1 MEPIERLVAAL
12 DELVA
17 AGPEAL
23 AEASAIEVLERQLS
37 RLEAVVC
44 QSAAAYEA
52 SGDWMPSGAR
62 TATAWLATRTRL
74 PKSAAARQLRL
85 GRQAA
90 ERAVAGRAWEQG
102 DIGTAQ
108 FATIG
113 ALRNERTEEALSR
126 DEALLVDVAG
136 RLRFADFA
144 RAAAYWAQLADP
156 DGAEEA
162 AEARR
167 VARGLHLSQSLDGT
181 WLGSLTLGPIAG
193 TIVADELDRLE
204 HLLFCDDW
212 ARAKESLGT
221 DPGPNDLAR
230 TPAQRRADALVEM
243 ATRSKVAK
251 ESATRPAPLFSVLV
265 DYDTLCGRV
274 LELAAGTVLAPGELV
289 PWLTEADLERA
300 VFSAPT
306 RVEVSATARLFTGAT
321 RRAIE
326 LRDRRCTHPYCDRPA
341 AECEVDHIVPYA
353 QGGPTTR
360 ERKTGE
366 TRGHRD
372 RGHEGT
378 DNAGTRENRRRRGS
392 ARTGRARGP

>member
-1 MEPIERLVAAL
+1 MEPIEHLVAAL
-12 DELVA
+12 DELVDA
-17 AGPEAL
+17 RPGSL
-23 AEASAIEVLERQLS
+23 AEASTIEVLERQLS

-44 QSAAAYEA
+44 QSVAAYEQ
-52 SGDWMPSGAR
+52 SGDWMPTGAR

-85 GRQAA
+85 GRQAT
-90 ERAVAGRAWEQG
+90 ERPVASRAWEEG

-113 ALRNERTEEALSR
+113 ALRNERTEEALAR
-126 DEALLVDVAG
+126 DEALLVEEAG
-136 RLRFADFA
+136 RLRFGDFA

-167 VARGLHLSQSLDGT
+167 VARGFHLSQSLEGT
-181 WLGSLTLGPIAG
+181 WLGSLTLGPVAG
-193 TIVADELDRLE
+193 TIVADELARIE
-204 HLLFCDDW
+204 RLLFCDDW
-212 ARAKESLGT
+212 ARAKELLGT
-221 DPGPNDLAR
+221 DPGPNDLPR

-265 DYDTLCGRV
+265 GYETLGGRV
-274 LELAAGTVLAPGELV
+274 LELANGTVLAPGDLA
-289 PWLTEADLERA
+289 PWLTEADVERA
-300 VFSAPT
+300 VFGPKN

-341 AECEVDHIVPYA
+341 SECEVDHIVPYA
-353 QGGPTTR
+353 QGGPTTQENGRLLCGFHNRLRNSRPDDRPSPQR
-360 ERKTGE
+360 E
-366 TRGHRD
+366 
-372 RGHEGT
+372 
-378 DNAGTRENRRRRGS
+378 
-392 ARTGRARGP
+392 